1 MLPNQTKPNQN
12 PFHKT
17 KHKFFVHQ
25 DWGENLWVI
34 HTTIWT
40 FWKKRRKNFQTYK
53 MLPNQPKPISQDQ
66 TQVFVHQD
74 WGENLWVI
82 HTTIWTLNLQ
92 TFKMLPNQLK
102 PISQNQTQIFVHQD
116 WGEIVGN
123 PHKNLN
129 LKPSNV

>member
-1 MLPNQTKPNQN
+1 
-12 PFHKT
+12 
-17 KHKFFVHQ
+17 
-25 DWGENLWVI
+25 
-34 HTTIWT
+34 
-40 FWKKRRKNFQTYK
+40 
-53 MLPNQPKPISQDQ
+53 
-66 TQVFVHQD
+66 
-74 WGENLWVI
+74 LWVI

>member
-1 MLPNQTKPNQN
+1 
-12 PFHKT
+12 
-17 KHKFFVHQ
+17 
-25 DWGENLWVI
+25 
-34 HTTIWT
+34 
-40 FWKKRRKNFQTYK
+40 